1 MRCVVMA
8 VLLASG
14 SVFAEPAPGP
24 SANEL
29 VDWVD
34 AKLAAIQS
42 LELEFETIQVF
53 VVNGYKTTAT
63 MSSVTQAVRQGATF
77 VVRADSDVTTES
89 TCVKPGCQLPAP
101 VPRKREVELHRDG
114 MMYRHVLG
122 QPTAQRTR
130 ITGLDVTNPLLF
142 GAMLRETLRVQPSMR
157 RLRDET
163 IDGER
168 THVVSYSIV
177 TLYIS
182 ATTGL
187 ILKMVVSKE
196 IEGHAIVQ
204 TTRRKRLVVGKAIPA
219 ERFRLPSSIKVE

>member
-1 MRCVVMA
+1 
-8 VLLASG
+8 
-14 SVFAEPAPGP
+14 
-24 SANEL
+24 
-29 VDWVD
+29 
-34 AKLAAIQS
+34 
-42 LELEFETIQVF
+42 
-53 VVNGYKTTAT
+53 
-63 MSSVTQAVRQGATF
+63 
-77 VVRADSDVTTES
+77 
-89 TCVKPGCQLPAP
+89 
-101 VPRKREVELHRDG
+101 
-114 MMYRHVLG
+114 
-122 QPTAQRTR
+122 
-130 ITGLDVTNPLLF
+130 LF